1 MGKEPGRKGQYFFLH
16 FTCFIIIFTGL
27 TGCIHYAAKRQG
39 KDQLAR
45 ARMLMAEGSYEASLR
60 KN

>member
-39 KDQLAR
+39 KDQLGKGEDADGR
-45 ARMLMAEGSYEASLR
+45 REL
-60 KN
+60 